1 MNADD
6 PARVVLGRVL
16 QLWPLWLVWPVWRA
30 GSDLWRAVLLSFPD
44 TTAPGYA
51 LAYRAWPTVALTGPV
66 LLLAVAVTAYRLQ
79 RTGRLMPLA
88 AIAAVAGT
96 VALTLRPEWQ
106 RLSPYIGQ
114 ASPLELAQAL
124 DLAVV
129 GGAGFGLAAIGV
141 AVGVMRRGRLGHTAR
156 PGLRRALSDN
166 HGHADWLGMQDARQL
181 FPGPDP
187 AHGGLVVGEA
197 YRVDRDRVAHLPFD
211 PDDPRTWGQG
221 GTAPLLVD
229 PCRSG
234 PTHAL
239 VVAGSGGFKTTS
251 IGVPTLLTWTASA
264 VVLDPAR
271 ELGPMVAEYRQRALG
286 HRVVTL
292 DPADAAA
299 GSFNVLDWIDVTS
312 PLALSH
318 VEAVVG
324 WIGGETG
331 HGRSGRVTSGTEFFR
346 DGGKALIACLLA
358 DLLWDPDIDAKDK
371 TLRRLRQVLVT
382 PEGAMRDVLERIHA
396 GSHSTMARDLAGTLM
411 GLVDETFSGVYANAN
426 RDTRW
431 LSTPAYAA
439 LVSGSTFK
447 TAELCAGRLTVLV
460 QVPMQTLQ
468 ATPALGRVI
477 VGALLNAAYEADG
490 KVEGRILFLLDEVA
504 RLGPMAVLEQARDVG
519 RKYRLTLLLLYQS
532 LGQLVEQWGKE
543 GKQAWYDSTSWRLF
557 AAVQDP
563 ETARELATIC
573 GEHGVIAT
581 SSGDSRGTQGRPDA
595 GLPSSSSDSSRNR
608 AEIRRSLI
616 RPDELLHDTRSDEA
630 VVLTRGHRP
639 LRCGRALYFR
649 RADMLMHVAQSR
661 FHQVAAS
668 PAAVDVVP
676 SRAGSNQLPAN
687 LIATDRSSRGG
698 VG

>member
-1 MNADD
+1 M
-6 PARVVLGRVL
+6 GR
-16 QLWPLWLVWPVWRA
+16 P
-30 GSDLWRAVLLSFPD
+30 LSFQGKVRFQ
-44 TTAPGYA
+44 TE
-51 LAYRAWPTVALTGPV
+51 
-66 LLLAVAVTAYRLQ
+66 
-79 RTGRLMPLA
+79 
-88 AIAAVAGT
+88 
-96 VALTLRPEWQ
+96 TLP
-106 RLSPYIGQ
+106 
-114 ASPLELAQAL
+114 
-124 DLAVV
+124 
-129 GGAGFGLAAIGV
+129 
-141 AVGVMRRGRLGHTAR
+141 
-156 PGLRRALSDN
+156 
-166 HGHADWLGMQDARQL
+166 
-181 FPGPDP
+181 
-187 AHGGLVVGEA
+187 
-197 YRVDRDRVAHLPFD
+197 
-211 PDDPRTWGQG
+211 
-221 GTAPLLVD
+221 
-229 PCRSG
+229 
-234 PTHAL
+234 
-239 VVAGSGGFKTTS
+239 
-251 IGVPTLLTWTASA
+251 PTLLTWTASA
-264 VVLDPAR
+264 VVLDPSR

-324 WIGGETG
+324 WIGGEAG

-371 TLRRLRQVLVT
+371 TLRRLRQVLVI

-532 LGQLVEQWGKE
+532 LGQLVEQWGKG
-543 GKQAWYDSTSWRLF
+543 GKQAWYDSDLLAPVRRRPGPGDRQGARHHLRR
-557 AAVQDP
+557 ARGDRHQQRRQPRHAGPPRRRPALILVRQQP
-563 ETARELATIC
+563 EP
-573 GEHGVIAT
+573 GG
-581 SSGDSRGTQGRPDA
+581 
-595 GLPSSSSDSSRNR
+595 
-608 AEIRRSLI
+608 IRRSLI

-630 VVLTRGHRP
+630 VVLTRGHPP
-639 LRCGRALYFR
+639 LRCSRALYLR
-649 RADMLMHVAQSR
+649 CPEMRAHVAASR
-661 FHQVAAS
+661 FHQQPVK
-668 PAAVDVVP
+668 
-676 SRAGSNQLPAN
+676 
-687 LIATDRSSRGG
+687 